1 MTIRALVASLV
12 AGLAVGLVAMPA
24 AAQFS
29 KPFEMIK
36 AVKDKKYTELRGLML
51 QCKCPN
57 ARTVDDVPVLVIA
70 ARNNDLQSARFL
82 IESGANPSTAARD
95 DGSTPL
101 MEFAQRGNL
110 EAVTMLIEAG
120 ADVDAGDNTGQTALI
135 RAVRQ
140 RQIRTIEALLGA
152 KADVEMPDYQGQT
165 AIDVARN
172 LRYRRV
178 ENLLLGKS

>member
-1 MTIRALVASLV
+1 MTFRTLVASLV
-12 AGLAVGLVAMPA
+12 AGLAIGLLATPA

-36 AVKDKKYTELRGLML
+36 AVKDKKYSELRSLML

-57 ARTVDDVPVLVIA
+57 ARTVENVPVLVIA

-82 IESGANPSTAARD
+82 VESGANPSTAARD
-95 DGSTPL
+95 DGSTAL

-140 RQIRTIEALLGA
+140 RQIRTIEALLEA
-152 KADVEMPDYQGQT
+152 KANVEMPDYQGQT
-165 AIDVARN
+165 AVDVARSM
-172 LRYRRV
+172 RYRTV
-178 ENLLLGKS
+178 ENMLIGKS